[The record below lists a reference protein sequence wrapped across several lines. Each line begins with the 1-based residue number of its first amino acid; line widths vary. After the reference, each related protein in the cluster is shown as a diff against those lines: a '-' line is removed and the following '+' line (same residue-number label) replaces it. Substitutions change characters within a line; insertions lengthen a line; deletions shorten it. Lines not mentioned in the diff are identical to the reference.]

1 MPRAATR
8 WTRRKARLS
17 HIEFS
22 NESSLRTQGSIRRG
36 LSLRH
41 VSRGLFSLLRPGVM
55 GPCVRSDDLLRDC
68 TRPRINVRL
77 NSVICD
83 SPASERGSNFARIAK
98 SELRPAFFLTQQQV
112 DRIIFHLRRPSLGT
126 KCVRAV
132 SRLLF
137 MASLLAG
144 TGGSNGYRLY
154 FSFNRA
160 IASVPSSGGS
170 AAVFL
175 RRGWTARIYLRRR
188 RRCLKR
194 DTCYAPRR
202 LEAGQGRGCHWISA

>member
-1 MPRAATR
+1 MKQPSRDRTLGRHSVNAVVL
-8 WTRRKARLS
+8 KARFWGAPTGHAAS
-17 HIEFS
+17 
-22 NESSLRTQGSIRRG
+22 
-36 LSLRH
+36 RH
-41 VSRGLFSLLRPGVM
+41 SMDP
-55 GPCVRSDDLLRDC
+55 
-68 TRPRINVRL
+68 
-77 NSVICD
+77 
-83 SPASERGSNFARIAK
+83 SERGSNFARIAK

-112 DRIIFHLRRPSLGT
+112 DRVILHWRRPTLGT